1 MALQTEYSFTLP
13 NGYVDEEGTLHK
25 KGMMRLAT
33 AGDEI
38 LPLRDPRVQSNPSYL
53 SIILLSRVITK
64 LGSLPDINP
73 GTIEGLFI
81 EDLAFVQELYSRI
94 NGGGEVT
101 LRTNCSSC
109 NEEVELTFSPP
120 K

>member
-13 NGYVDEEGTLHK
+13 NGYVDTEGTLHK
-25 KGMMRLAT
+25 KGTMRLAT

-38 LPLRDPRVQSNPSYL
+38 LPLRDPRVQGNPSYL
-53 SIILLSRVITK
+53 SIILLSRVVTR

-73 GTIEGLFI
+73 SVIEGIFI
-81 EDLAFVQELYSRI
+81 EDLAFLQELYSRI
-94 NGGGEVT
+94 NGNGSVT
-101 LRTNCSSC
+101 LRTKCTSC
-109 NEEVELTFSPP
+109 DEEVELSFSPP